1 MRLSYI
7 FAGCC
12 SVLSVLSLAEQPDT
26 RAHQHGV
33 ARLELFKL
41 ATDLQISFYATGSDI
56 LGFEHKPETQTEL
69 DAVKKAK
76 TLLARPDKLFNI
88 AGADCHLKQ
97 HQSNL
102 PELQQHKKAE
112 HKHSHDHNHNHNHEH
127 EHEHEHDHKHA
138 GHSDIEASY
147 QFSCTSVT
155 EPVTLKVN
163 FFSLFPDLQQIQSS
177 WITEKGQSAASLTP
191 SDHQLSLN

>member
-7 FAGCC
+7 FASCC
-12 SVLSVLSLAEQPDT
+12 TLLSVCTLAEQPDT

-33 ARLELFKL
+33 ARLELFQL

-56 LGFEHKPETQTEL
+56 LGFEHQPETQAEL

-76 TLLARPDKLFNI
+76 TLLAEPDKLFSI
-88 AGADCHLKQ
+88 AGADCHLKH

-102 PELQQHKKAE
+102 AELQHAKTE
-112 HKHSHDHNHNHNHEH
+112 HSHKHSHDHD
-127 EHEHEHDHKHA
+127 HDHKHA
-138 GHSDIEASY
+138 GHSDIESSY

-163 FFSLFPDLQQIQSS
+163 LFSLFPNLQQIHSS
-177 WITEKGQSAASLTP
+177 WITQKGQSAATLTP
-191 SDHQLSLN
+191 ADHQLSLN

>member
-7 FAGCC
+7 YAGCC
-12 SVLSVLSLAEQPDT
+12 TLLSVCTQAEQPDT

-33 ARLELFKL
+33 ARLELFQL
-41 ATDLQISFYATGSDI
+41 ATDLQLSFYATGSDI
-56 LGFEHKPETQTEL
+56 LGFEHKPETPAEL
-69 DAVKKAK
+69 DTVKKAK
-76 TLLARPDKLFNI
+76 TLLAQPDKLFSI

-102 PELQQHKKAE
+102 AELQQHTEAE
-112 HKHSHDHNHNHNHEH
+112 HKDSHSHDHD
-127 EHEHEHDHKHA
+127 HDHDRKHA

-155 EPVTLKVN
+155 EPIRLKVN
-163 FFSLFPDLQQIQSS
+163 LFSLFPELQQIHSS
-177 WITEKGQSAASLTP
+177 WITQKGQSAATLTP
-191 SDHQLSLN
+191 TDHQLSLN

>member
-1 MRLSYI
+1 MRLPFI

-12 SVLSVLSLAEQPDT
+12 ALLSVLSLAEQPDT

-41 ATDLQISFYATGSDI
+41 ATDLQLSFYATGSDI
-56 LGFEHKPETQTEL
+56 LGFEHQPQTQTEL

-76 TLLARPDKLFNI
+76 TLLAQPDKLFSI
-88 AGADCHLKQ
+88 TGADCHLKH

-102 PELQQHKKAE
+102 AELQQHTKAE
-112 HKHSHDHNHNHNHEH
+112 HKHSHDHD
-127 EHEHEHDHKHA
+127 HDHDHEHA

-147 QFSCTSVT
+147 QFSCKAVT
-155 EPVTLKVN
+155 ESVTLKVN
-163 FFSLFPDLQQIQSS
+163 LFSLFPDLQQIHSS
-177 WITEKGQSAASLTP
+177 WITQKGQSAATLTP
-191 SDHQLSLN
+191 ADHQLSLN

>member
-12 SVLSVLSLAEQPDT
+12 SLLSVCTLAEQPDT

-33 ARLELFKL
+33 ARLELFQL

-56 LGFEHKPETQTEL
+56 LGFEHQPETQAEL

-76 TLLARPDKLFNI
+76 TLLAQPDKLFSI
-88 AGADCHLKQ
+88 AGADCHLKS

-102 PELQQHKKAE
+102 AELQQHKKAE
-112 HKHSHDHNHNHNHEH
+112 HKDSHDH
-127 EHEHEHDHKHA
+127 DHQHA

-163 FFSLFPDLQQIQSS
+163 LFSLFPDLQQIQSS
-177 WITEKGQSAASLTP
+177 WITQKGQSAATLTP
-191 SDHQLSLN
+191 ADHQLSLN